1 VSATSVPYAERRSR
15 PAGWWGMA
23 LFVATEATLFGC
35 LVGSY
40 FYLRFRT
47 SPWPPHGVPEPKLTL
62 PLVLTG
68 LLVSTSALMQL
79 AYSSARRA
87 RLTTARAALFVALI
101 VQAGYLAMQL
111 HLFVHDLHEFPP
123 SHTSYSSIYFTM
135 LGTHHAHVLV
145 GVLLTL
151 WLFVRLLRGLTNYR
165 LTGLRAATFYW
176 YFLSVAALVVVG
188 AQLSPRA

>member
-1 VSATSVPYAERRSR
+1 MSVVPYAERRSR
-15 PAGWWGMA
+15 PSGWWGLA

-68 LLVSTSALMQL
+68 VLVSTSAFMQL
-79 AYSSARRA
+79 AHRSARRGLLTRA
-87 RLTTARAALFVALI
+87 RTALLAAI
-101 VQAGYLAMQL
+101 VVQSGYLAMQM

-123 SHTSYSSIYFTM
+123 SQTAYSSIYFTM
-135 LGTHHAHVLV
+135 LGTHHAHVFV
-145 GVLLTL
+145 GIALNL

-165 LTGLRAATFYW
+165 LTGLQATTFYW
-176 YFLSVAALVVVG
+176 HFVNFVALVVVG
-188 AQLSPRA
+188 TQLSPRA

>member
-1 VSATSVPYAERRSR
+1 VTTLPYAERRAR

-23 LFVATEATLFGC
+23 LFVATESVLFGC

-68 LLVSTSALMQL
+68 VLVSTSGLMQL
-79 AYSSARRA
+79 AYASARRA
-87 RLTTARAALFVALI
+87 RPAVTRVALGLAVI
-101 VQAGYLAMQL
+101 VQAGYVAMQL

-123 SHTSYSSIYFTM
+123 SRSSYSSIYFTM
-135 LGTHHAHVLV
+135 LGTHHAHVIV
-145 GVLLTL
+145 GIILNV
-151 WLFVRLLRGLTNYR
+151 WLFLRLLRGITNYR
-165 LTGLRAATFYW
+165 LNGLQAVTFYW
-176 YFLSVAALVVVG
+176 HFVNIVALVVLG

>member
-1 VSATSVPYAERRSR
+1 MSAVPYVERRSR
-15 PAGWWGMA
+15 PTGWWGMA

-35 LVGSY
+35 VVGSY

-68 LLVSTSALMQL
+68 VLVSTSALMQL

-87 RLTTARAALFVALI
+87 RLTVTRAALLAALV
-101 VQAGYLAMQL
+101 VQSGYLAMQI
-111 HLFVHDLHEFPP
+111 HLFVHDLYVFPP
-123 SHTSYSSIYFTM
+123 SRTAYSSIYFTM
-135 LGTHHAHVLV
+135 LGTHHAHVFV
-145 GVLLTL
+145 GIALNL

-165 LTGLRAATFYW
+165 LTGLQAATFYW
-176 YFLSVAALVVVG
+176 HFVNVLALVVVG

>member
-1 VSATSVPYAERRSR
+1 VSAVPYAERRSR
-15 PAGWWGMA
+15 PTGWWGMA

-68 LLVSTSALMQL
+68 VLVSTSALMQL
-79 AYSSARRA
+79 AYNAARRE
-87 RLTTARAALFVALI
+87 RLGVMRAALLAALI
-101 VQAGYLAMQL
+101 VQAGYLAMQM
-111 HLFVHDLHEFPP
+111 HLFVHDVHEFPP
-123 SHTSYSSIYFTM
+123 SRTAYSSIYFTM

-145 GVLLTL
+145 GILLNV
-151 WLFVRLLRGLTNYR
+151 WLLVRLASGLTNYR
-165 LTGLRAATFYW
+165 LTGLQATTFYW
-176 YFLSVAALVVVG
+176 HFVNVVALVVVG